1 MEVLMAELEDRLVLR
16 HIERDLP
23 EHIIREAQRRFT
35 DTATGYRI
43 AVATV
48 IYRGADH
55 LMMVAFEETESEM
68 VAVSVHPLDERDA
81 ERKVIAS
88 LHAKQAWVL

>member
-1 MEVLMAELEDRLVLR
+1 MTPKPVRYSDHLENRLVLR

-23 EHIIREAQRRFT
+23 ERIIRNAQRTFA

-48 IYRGADH
+48 VYRAADH
-55 LMMVAFEETESEM
+55 LMMVAFEETASEI
-68 VAVSVHPLDERDA
+68 VAVSVHPLEERDV
-81 ERKVIAS
+81 ERKVRSGRWTA
-88 LHAKQAWVL
+88 